1 MSLITSCYA
10 LLLLVSLSTFIYA
23 LWSYYEC
30 PATRSHKPYVFPIF
44 ASVGW
49 FVLAVN
55 DLMVY
60 GNGKGIPAN
69 ISSFVLL
76 TAITLLAL
84 LIFVHYYRR
93 DRNHEAIREKNPFQ

>member
-1 MSLITSCYA
+1 MNLITSCYA

-30 PATRSHKPYVFPIF
+30 PSTRSHKPYVFPIF

-93 DRNHEAIREKNPFQ
+93 DRQHEAIREKNPV

>member
-60 GNGKGIPAN
+60 GNGQGIPAN

-93 DRNHEAIREKNPFQ
+93 DRHHEAIREKNPV